1 MQPLF
6 GENVSGEKNTQ
17 LTSSSSIQPPQ
28 AAQSVESVAE
38 HQIDQLGEKNAMA
51 LSDIS
56 RKMLSQVRAA
66 DADVFGQRLNELVAV
81 AKDLDP
87 SRFGNTGFITKLMS
101 FLGSAKEKVLAQ
113 YQTVDRRM
121 QGLIAELDR
130 STNLHTSRIQDME
143 EMYEANL
150 AAHNGLQEAVA
161 EGTRLIEV
169 LRAQLA
175 QEERATDAFAAQRIS
190 DARSRIDRLEKR
202 IDDLNRAML
211 LAKQAAPEIR
221 LLQENAR
228 TLSMK
233 FKDVKAVT
241 IPAWQNAFTLYLVQL
256 EQKKGAQ
263 LVHAVH
269 DATDEA
275 FKLQADMLRQNTQ
288 EIARA
293 KQRSIVSI
301 ETLEHVQKQ
310 LLGSFD
316 DMHKIAEEGRRSRKE
331 AEPKLKA
338 LEQELIN
345 RFAPDSK

>member
-6 GENVSGEKNTQ
+6 GENGLGNTQ
-17 LTSSSSIQPPQ
+17 LTNSPSIQPPQ
-28 AAQSVESVAE
+28 ATQPPEAVAE

-51 LSDIS
+51 LSAIS
-56 RKMLSQVRAA
+56 QKMLSHVRAA
-66 DADVFGQRLNELVAV
+66 DAEVFGQKLNELVAV

-87 SRFGNTGFITKLMS
+87 SRFGNSGFISKLFS
-101 FLGSAKEKVLAQ
+101 FFGSAKEKVLAQ
-113 YQTVDRRM
+113 FQTVDGRM
-121 QGLIAELDR
+121 QALITELER
-130 STNLHTSRIQDME
+130 SANLHTSRIQDME
-143 EMYEANL
+143 EMYEANV
-150 AAHNGLQEAVA
+150 AAHHGLQEAVE
-161 EGTRLIEV
+161 EGGRLIQV

-175 QEERATDAFAAQRIS
+175 QEGQAADAFAAQRIS
-190 DARSRIDRLEKR
+190 DIGNRIDRLEKR
-202 IDDLNRAML
+202 MDDLSRAML

-263 LVHAVH
+263 LVAAVH

-275 FKLQADMLRQNTQ
+275 FRLQADMLRQNTQ

-301 ETLEHVQKQ
+301 ETLEHVQQQ

-316 DMHKIAEEGRRSRKE
+316 DMHRIAEEGRRSRKE

-338 LEQELIN
+338 LEQALIN
-345 RFAPDSK
+345 RFAPESK

>member
-1 MQPLF
+1 MQPIF
-6 GENVSGEKNTQ
+6 GENVSGTTQ
-17 LTSSSSIQPPQ
+17 LTQSPATPPVRS
-28 AAQSVESVAE
+28 AESVAE
-38 HQIDQLGEKNAMA
+38 HQIDQLGERNAMA
-51 LSDIS
+51 LSAIS
-56 RKMLSQVRAA
+56 QKMLAQVRAA
-66 DADVFGQRLNELVAV
+66 DADVFGQKLNELVAV
-81 AKDLDP
+81 AKGLDP
-87 SRFGNTGFITKLMS
+87 TRFGNAGFISRLFS
-101 FLGSAKEKVLAQ
+101 FFGSAKEKVLAQ
-113 YQTVDRRM
+113 FQTVDRRM
-121 QGLIAELDR
+121 QTLIGELDR
-130 STNLHTSRIQDME
+130 SANLHTSRIQDME
-143 EMYEANL
+143 EMYEANV
-150 AAHNGLQEAVA
+150 AAHHGLQEAVA
-161 EGTRLIEV
+161 EGDRLIQV

-175 QEERATDAFAAQRIS
+175 QEGQATDAFAAQRVS
-190 DARSRIDRLEKR
+190 DTQSRIERLEKR

-233 FKDVKAVT
+233 FKDVQAVT

-263 LVHAVH
+263 LVTAVH

-345 RFAPDSK
+345 RFVPERK